1 MNQERLWERERRW
14 AICLFVAAAFSSG
27 LLRSSPWSELPSASL
42 ARLPLSLVRSP
53 RIQSELAVGPEQARA
68 IAALVERVDHPFW
81 RLRDST
87 PEKGLGEIQDLA
99 AELQK
104 DLGKILSEKQMER
117 MEQLLLRAQ
126 GWQGLQLPSVV
137 SQLNLTEPQRQSYD
151 ALLASVKNWDPKR
164 ANQLSVIEY
173 RWNQEV
179 LTEPQRSQLRLLT
192 GKHYDFS
199 RERILAAKA
208 PEIKGKG
215 LWLNAKPTTLG
226 ELRGKVV
233 ALHFWTFGC
242 INCIHNLPFYQ
253 AWQAQFPKEQFVI
266 LGIHT
271 PESDTE
277 QDPQQLR
284 KAVAEKRL
292 QFPIFTDNQRENWND
307 WGNQMW
313 PSVYLIDKNGYIRY
327 WWYGELNWKG
337 AQGDAFIREKARQL
351 IAEKEEP
358 AWPAP
363 VSPSS
368 Q

>member
-1 MNQERLWERERRW
+1 M
-14 AICLFVAAAFSSG
+14 CLCAAAVFTCG
-27 LLRSSPWSELPSASL
+27 LVSASNWSELASASL

-53 RIQSELAVGPEQARA
+53 SVQTELAVGTDQAQA
-68 IAALVERVDHPFW
+68 IATLVEGVDQPFW

-87 PEKGLGEIQDLA
+87 SEKGLDEIQSLA
-99 AELQK
+99 GGLQK
-104 DLGKILSEKQMER
+104 DLGKILNEKQMER

-137 SQLNLTEPQRQSYD
+137 NQLHLTEPQQRRYD

-179 LTEPQRSQLRLLT
+179 LTEPQRSRLRHLT
-192 GKHYDFS
+192 GKPYDFS
-199 RERILAAKA
+199 RERVLAAKA

-226 ELRGKVV
+226 ELKGKVV

-253 AWQAQFPKEQFVI
+253 AWQAQFPKEQFGI

-271 PESDTE
+271 PETDTE
-277 QDPQQLR
+277 HDPQQLR

-292 QFPIFTDNQRENWND
+292 QFPICTDSQRENWND

-337 AQGDAFIREKARQL
+337 ANGDAFMREKVRQL

-358 AWPAP
+358 PGP
-363 VSPSS
+363 TMVPTSPK
-368 Q
+368 